1 MHTRSHSAD
10 GAATTVDDDEQ
21 AQSPRVERDRAHAKP
36 IASAAQAPRENVKYS
51 VMREDRER
59 RSGGQRPPLSDGRG
73 PRSRVPRAGRAPP
86 AGRARSSIRAVRQ
99 GDTMSIASMV
109 RSIRSGKSRVASA
122 YAADEGDA
130 EHRPRRVTP
139 AVSPRLRTRAKAS
152 ATATYTSIRSTSRID
167 ADVLTDHSDESA
179 IHTPRATIRAAN
191 ATRKR
196 PGASTR
202 SRMSR
207 TVVGTRNASATQPH
221 DCEK

>member
-1 MHTRSHSAD
+1 
-10 GAATTVDDDEQ
+10 
-21 AQSPRVERDRAHAKP
+21 
-36 IASAAQAPRENVKYS
+36 
-51 VMREDRER
+51 
-59 RSGGQRPPLSDGRG
+59 
-73 PRSRVPRAGRAPP
+73 
-86 AGRARSSIRAVRQ
+86 
-99 GDTMSIASMV
+99 MSIASTDD
-109 RSIRSGKSRVASA
+109 SIRSGKSRVASA
-122 YAADEGDA
+122 YP
-130 EHRPRRVTP
+130 HTRVTPSTAPPMTP

-191 ATRKR
+191 AARKR

-202 SRMSR
+202 SRISK